1 MRNTEESLVKPKGF
15 KNFKIKKVVYF
26 PVDSNSKILGKEL
39 KRKSVKDINLGYGQI
54 FILEDKFVLYQSM
67 GAPAAVL
74 CLESLV
80 ASGVKEIIMLGFCGS
95 LNREYPIKSVVSIS
109 RALSEE
115 GTSRHY
121 FPRKRYFKPSM
132 ALKNKI
138 EKILQSHKFAF
149 QEGSLVSTD
158 APFRE
163 TKSWLKEKQRKGI
176 GLVDME
182 TSAVFSL
189 AEFRSIDS
197 AALMIVSDAIW
208 SGKWK
213 KGFFDP
219 GLDEKIK
226 KYFLPFI

>member
-1 MRNTEESLVKPKGF
+1 MRNTEDSLVKPKGF
-15 KNFKIKKVVYF
+15 KGLKRKKVVYF
-26 PVDSNSKILGKEL
+26 PVDSYSNILRKKL
-39 KRKSVKDINLGYGQI
+39 KRKAVKDIDLGYGQI
-54 FILEDKFVLYQSM
+54 FILEDKFVLYKFM

-74 CLESLV
+74 SLESLV

-109 RALSEE
+109 RTLSEE

-121 FPRKRYFKPSM
+121 FPHKRYFKPSM
-132 ALKNKI
+132 ALKNRI
-138 EKILQSHKFAF
+138 EKILHSHQLTFT
-149 QEGSLVSTD
+149 EGSLVSTD
-158 APFRE
+158 APCRE

-176 GLVDME
+176 DLVDME

-197 AALMIVSDAIW
+197 AALMIVSDTLW

-213 KGFFDP
+213 KGFFYP
-219 GLDEKIK
+219 VLDEKIK

>member
-15 KNFKIKKVVYF
+15 KDFKRKRIIYF
-26 PVDSNSKILGKEL
+26 PVDSNSNILRKEL
-39 KRKSVKDINLGYGQI
+39 KRKAVKDINMGYGQI

-74 CLESLV
+74 SLESLI
-80 ASGVKEIIMLGFCGS
+80 ASGAKEIIMLGLCGS
-95 LNREYPIKSVVSIS
+95 LNRKYPIKSVVSIS
-109 RALSEE
+109 RTLSEE

-121 FPRKRYFKPSM
+121 FPHKRYFKPSM

-138 EKILQSHKFAF
+138 EKILHSHQLTF

-163 TKSWLKEKQRKGI
+163 TRSWLKEKQRKGI
-176 GLVDME
+176 DLVDME

-189 AEFRSIDS
+189 AAFRSIDS
-197 AALMIVSDAIW
+197 AALMIVSDTLW

-213 KGFFDP
+213 KGFFDS
-219 GLDEKIK
+219 GLDKKIK